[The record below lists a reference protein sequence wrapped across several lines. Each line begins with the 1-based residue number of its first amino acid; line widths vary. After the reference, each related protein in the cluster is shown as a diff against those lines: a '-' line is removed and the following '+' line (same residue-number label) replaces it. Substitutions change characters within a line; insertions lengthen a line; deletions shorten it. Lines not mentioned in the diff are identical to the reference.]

1 MTITT
6 KCGNQ
11 YSEIEW
17 ADMMRNWDQE
27 VAEANDYLEKEEQI
41 KSIATSRLVDE
52 AGVDEEKAYRIACH
66 IYNYTSADIQFTST
80 EKQLAVEEIDRWMT
94 EQAASLF

>member
-1 MTITT
+1 MVTT

-27 VAEANDYLEKEEQI
+27 VGNAMDCLEAEDTI
-41 KSIATSRLVDE
+41 KSIAAKRLVSE
-52 AGVDEEKAYRIACH
+52 AGIDESKSYGVACH
-66 IYNYTSADIQFTST
+66 IYNNSTDGIQFTST

-94 EQAASLF
+94 EQAKGLF